1 MNVCGDLFNFWKVL
15 ISMKIGEYNFFFNKK
30 YLGMMKVCFV
40 FRIFDFVWKL
50 VLIVLLVSY
59 RISENEG
66 NVKIWGV
73 HFALGQSI
81 NYLSYVASRYNIY
94 CLH

>member
-15 ISMKIGEYNFFFNKK
+15 ISMKIGEYNFFFFLTRNI
-30 YLGMMKVCFV
+30 LERTKVCFV

-66 NVKIWGV
+66 NVKI
-73 HFALGQSI
+73 
-81 NYLSYVASRYNIY
+81 
-94 CLH
+94 